1 MDKKREQELRE
12 QYRIWKEEEIK
23 WQEEERRRQEEERRR
38 QKEEKIAKLLYEYTK
53 TNSFGMGVVVCPW
66 CKGRGYTLSRIVGYP
81 DRPCGECHRSGKL
94 DPKNPEDKKQLIR
107 FFGIGI

>member
-1 MDKKREQELRE
+1 
-12 QYRIWKEEEIK
+12 
-23 WQEEERRRQEEERRR
+23 
-38 QKEEKIAKLLYEYTK
+38 
-53 TNSFGMGVVVCPW
+53 MGVVVCPW